1 MTFSSKK
8 DANRARMRAA
18 LLCLVAIAIAP
29 AAAPA
34 LWAQAKSA
42 VDPYWMSLRDD
53 KAYMRTGPRDSYPI
67 KWVYVRKYL
76 PVKVIGKEAD
86 WRMVEDPDGVQGW
99 MHLKLLSTQRTA
111 YVIGD
116 APSPLRDAAD
126 AKARVNW
133 RVEPGVVGKISDCS
147 VSWCLFDVSG
157 RLGYIERDAIWGD
170 EDLPGEKN
178 K

>member
-1 MTFSSKK
+1 MTLETKT
-8 DANRARMRAA
+8 DANRARKRIGLVLLGA
-18 LLCLVAIAIAP
+18 LVLAGGT
-29 AAAPA
+29 APA
-34 LWAQAKSA
+34 LLAQAKSA
-42 VDPYWMSLRDD
+42 VDPYWLSLRDD

-76 PVKVIGKEAD
+76 PVKVVGKEAD

-111 YVIGD
+111 YVTGD
-116 APSPLRDAAD
+116 GPAPLRDAAD
-126 AKARVNW
+126 ANARVNW

-147 VSWCLFDVSG
+147 PTWCLFDVSG
-157 RLGYIERDAIWGD
+157 RLGYIDREAIWGD

>member
-1 MTFSSKK
+1 MTFSTKIN
-8 DANRARMRAA
+8 ANRACKRMAA
-18 LLCLVAIAIAP
+18 ILLCTAAVAG

-86 WRMVEDPDGVQGW
+86 WRMVQDPDGVQGW

-111 YVIGD
+111 YVTGD

-126 AKARVNW
+126 PKARVNW
-133 RVEPGVVGKISDCS
+133 RVEPGVVGKISDCT
-147 VSWCLFDVSG
+147 VNWCLFDVSG
-157 RLGYIERDAIWGD
+157 RLGYIERETIWGD
-170 EDLPGEKN
+170 EDLPGEAN